1 MTKTVPRIRAL
12 CLRLTPFKLPYQLVC
27 LQFVVRH
34 LPKQTRLF
42 TKKSY
47 LQLLVRMEVKLQ
59 HFIAHNS
66 SKLGEYCHVAD
77 FMFDSKGG
85 IRSANFMFGSY
96 RGIRSPNS
104 SAKIHILKLFR
115 FLLDILSRELISSLL
130 RKQPGHRKRL
140 KFLLP
145 ETDICIYAKIVDSL
159 KYSQDLNQVT
169 IFSLKCL
176 TTGELE

>member
-12 CLRLTPFKLPYQLVC
+12 CLRLTPFKFPYQIVC
-27 LQFVVRH
+27 LQFVVHH

-47 LQLLVRMEVKLQ
+47 LQWLVRMEVKLQ

-66 SKLGEYCHVAD
+66 STLGEYCHNAD
-77 FMFDSKGG
+77 FMFGSEGG
-85 IRSANFMFGSY
+85 IRSANFMFGSK
-96 RGIRSPNS
+96 RGIRSPKA

-130 RKQPGHRKRL
+130 YKQLGHRKRL
-140 KFLLP
+140 KFLLL
-145 ETDICIYAKIVDSL
+145 ESDIYIYAKTIESL
-159 KYSQDLNQVT
+159 QNSQDLNPVT

-176 TTGELE
+176 TAGKH